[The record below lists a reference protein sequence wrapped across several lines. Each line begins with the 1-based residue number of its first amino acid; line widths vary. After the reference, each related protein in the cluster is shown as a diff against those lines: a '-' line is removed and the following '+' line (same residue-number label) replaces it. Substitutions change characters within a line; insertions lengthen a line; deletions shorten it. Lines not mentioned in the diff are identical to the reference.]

1 MTNPYD
7 ERYQRPGYYWGQNP
21 SPMCYRI
28 LQMLPPDRPLKLLDI
43 GCGEG
48 RNAVFFA
55 RNGYHVTAFDTSPQG
70 VEKTRQLAD
79 AAGVSVETF
88 VADLNDFRLTVP
100 FDVLFSTG
108 VLQYI
113 PPERRFDLLANY
125 RQWTN
130 PGGLNAF
137 SVFVRKPF
145 IGHAPD
151 AEKTAYSWI
160 SGELLTYYHDW
171 RIEFC
176 TEEIFDCLSS
186 GVPHQH
192 AVNRI
197 IARKEEN
204 QPPAAATADKPGA

>member
-1 MTNPYD
+1 MTCSKDKTNLYE
-7 ERYQRPGYYWGQNP
+7 ERYNRSGYYWGKLP
-21 SPMCYRI
+21 SHSCYRV
-28 LQMLPPDRPLKLLDI
+28 LQMLPADRPLRLLDI

-55 RNGYHVTAFDTSPQG
+55 RNGYQVTAFDTSHKG
-70 VEKTRQLAD
+70 IEKTKQLAAD
-79 AAGVSVETF
+79 AGVPIEAF
-88 VADLNDFRLTVP
+88 VADINEFRLTVP

-108 VLQYI
+108 VLQYV
-113 PPERRFDLLANY
+113 PPEQRKDLFANY
-125 RQWTN
+125 RTYTN
-130 PGGLNAF
+130 PGGLNVF

-145 IGHAPD
+145 IGKAPD

-171 RIEFC
+171 KIEYC
-176 TEEIFDCLSS
+176 TEDIFDCMSS

-197 IARKEEN
+197 IARN
-204 QPPAAATADKPGA
+204 TAG